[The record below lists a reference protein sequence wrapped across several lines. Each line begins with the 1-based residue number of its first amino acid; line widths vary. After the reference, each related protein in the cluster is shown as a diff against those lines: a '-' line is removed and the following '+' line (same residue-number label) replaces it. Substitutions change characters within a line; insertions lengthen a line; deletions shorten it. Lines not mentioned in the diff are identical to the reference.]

1 MVRHR
6 GQLDFLF
13 VAGDGSVFC
22 RKARVNLYAKA
33 AIQASNDRLNRVRRG
48 VIIEANLLD
57 LNPEEALTSLNLM

>member
-1 MVRHR
+1 MR
-6 GQLDFLF
+6 
-13 VAGDGSVFC
+13 
-22 RKARVNLYAKA
+22 AKA